1 MRQCPNC
8 GYQLLPS
15 ETECPKC
22 RGTAASPAAAAPS
35 AGPPPPRS
43 RISGLAI
50 ASLVVGILSLCGGLF
65 SVVGLV
71 LGIVALVRIG
81 RSRGELTG
89 QGLAIAGTALSG
101 VGLVVGLVTLAILF
115 PVFER
120 AREAGR
126 KATCIANVKQL
137 ALASLMYATDYDDI
151 LPTCVASDSEG
162 TAHAVGGV
170 YANWRRDDFLNDVES
185 KYGAEYADGR
195 WMWQLGDLLAPYVRN
210 PEDLFNCPTLVRRD
224 SRFKFETYIVGTDK
238 RTGKD
243 DPDDPLRAYIPG
255 ADKRKVWQSGSY
267 IYMCAHHPYGRGV
280 AATGYGTAYGS
291 YPGISLFALWDAANL
306 LGLIG
311 EAQTLDAVN
320 PQDYL
325 ACSASLASFDRP
337 TDEPLLACN
346 SLGVHEGYTADYIN
360 AHVVPPDLAPLL
372 GVNPRGRAPVIPVAT
387 PIAFV
392 DGHVKYY
399 RADFQDL
406 LSLLF
411 SRNTAERR

>member
-1 MRQCPNC
+1 
-8 GYQLLPS
+8 
-15 ETECPKC
+15 
-22 RGTAASPAAAAPS
+22 
-35 AGPPPPRS
+35 
-43 RISGLAI
+43 
-50 ASLVVGILSLCGGLF
+50 VGILSLCGGLL

-101 VGLVVGLVTLAILF
+101 VGLVVGLVTLALLF

-120 AREAGR
+120 AREAAR
-126 KATCIANVKQL
+126 KATCIGNVKQL
-137 ALASLMYATDYDDI
+137 ALASLMYATDWDEM
-151 LPTCVASDSEG
+151 LPACVAADSEG

-170 YANWRRDDFLNDVES
+170 YANRRRDDFLQNVERR
-185 KYGAEYADGR
+185 YGPQYADGR

-238 RTGKD
+238 RTGEN
-243 DPDDPLRAYIPG
+243 DPNDPLRAYIPG

-267 IYMCAHHPYGRGV
+267 IYMCAHHPYGTGV
-280 AATGYGTAYGS
+280 AATSYGTAYGS

-306 LGLIG
+306 LGLVG
-311 EAQTLDAVN
+311 GAQALDGVN

-337 TDEPLLACN
+337 GEEPLLACN

-360 AHVVPPDLAPLL
+360 AHVVPPNLAPLL
-372 GVNPRGRAPVIPVAT
+372 GLSPQERALVIPVAT

-392 DGHVKYY
+392 DGHAKYY
-399 RADFQDL
+399 RADFERL
-406 LSLLF
+406 LSLLV
-411 SRNTAERR
+411 SRNTAERGQPSSR